1 MDTKQVARQYRLE
14 KWSSLITERQ
24 NSGLNVRE
32 FCKERNIK
40 EHIYYYWLK
49 RIREAACKSMPTVSA
64 PVFAPVTLAEVKI
77 PDQLKKLTLNYAG
90 ISLDVYESTSPDLLK
105 NTLLLL
111 KQIMSQC

>member
-14 KWSSLITERQ
+14 KWSALITERQ

-111 KQIMSQC
+111 KQVMPQC